1 MRNEIALPPPA
12 YRPDVDG
19 LRAVAVAA
27 VVGFHAFPGRLP
39 SGFVG
44 VDVFFVISG
53 YLITSILLRDL
64 ARGRYSIAEFYVRRV
79 RRIFPALALVLAA
92 VLAVGWFTLLP
103 EEYARL
109 GKHAAGGA
117 AFAAN
122 LVFWAEE
129 GYFDVAGELKP
140 LLHLWSLGVE
150 EQFYL
155 IWPLL
160 LAFAWRRGWVRAATL
175 GVAAA
180 SFAANLALTVAG
192 GNDAFFLPVSRFWE
206 LMAGA
211 WLAQRADLSAR
222 LTSGGRDG
230 VSVLG
235 AALLAAGFLLIHDG
249 RAFPGW
255 WALLPVLGTACL
267 IFAGPQA
274 WLNRRVL
281 SLRPLVFVGLI
292 SYPLYLWHW
301 PLLSFARIFDLDPSP
316 ALRLGLCAVAAAL
329 SWLTYELVEKRV
341 RHARPRLAMPG
352 LVGAVAVAGVA
363 GLVVLDSRG
372 AADARFDGAA
382 APVADL
388 SFAASVSPGYA
399 QTAIGRQV
407 FPRSDPG
414 RDFFAD
420 TGGGSRVAVLG
431 DSHAN
436 RLFAGLTMAS
446 ARGALNLGRGS
457 CPPFLGTSVRW
468 RKTGEDLGCQPVI
481 DNALGFAARAPEVG
495 AIVLTAYLGGF
506 GVDRD
511 LIDLASGEAIAPE
524 AALARTLARLAQ
536 SGKPVLVALD
546 VPRLPSECARRGF
559 PIWRGVDTGACVI
572 PVSRQAAAEA
582 RLSRAVASAAA
593 GNVSVV
599 RLSAALCRGGQCGEI
614 DPRRVLYDRDGHHLT
629 VAGARRVGAVL
640 DRALPSV
647 P

>member
-1 MRNEIALPPPA
+1 MQSEIALRPPA

-64 ARGRYSIAEFYVRRV
+64 ALGRYTLADFYVRRV
-79 RRIFPALALVLAA
+79 RRIFPALALVLAV
-92 VLAVGWFTLLP
+92 VLLAGWFTLLP
-103 EEYARL
+103 EEYAQL

-160 LAFAWRRGWVRAATL
+160 LAFAWKRGWVLAATL
-175 GVAAA
+175 AVATA
-180 SFAANLALTVAG
+180 SFAANLALTVQG
-192 GNDAFFLPVSRFWE
+192 GNDAFFLPVARFWE
-206 LMAGA
+206 LMLGA
-211 WLAQRADLSAR
+211 LLAQKASLAERLSPR
-222 LTSGGRDG
+222 GRDG
-230 VSVLG
+230 VSALG
-235 AALLAAGFLLIHDG
+235 AALLAAGFALIHDE

-255 WALLPVLGTACL
+255 WALLPVVGTALL
-267 IFAGPQA
+267 ILAGPQA

-281 SLRPLVFVGLI
+281 ALRPMVFVGLI

-301 PLLSFARIFDLDPSP
+301 PLLSFARIFDLTPSP
-316 ALRLGLCAVAAAL
+316 ALRLGLVALAVVL
-329 SWLTYELVEKRV
+329 SWLTFEVVEKRV
-341 RHARPRLAMPG
+341 RHARPRLAVPSLTGTVAAMG
-352 LVGAVAVAGVA
+352 LA
-363 GLVVLDSRG
+363 GLLVLGSRG
-372 AADARFDGAA
+372 AVDARFDGAA

-420 TGGGSRVAVLG
+420 TGGGGPRVAVLG

-457 CPPFLGTSVRW
+457 CPPFQGVSVRW
-468 RKTGEDLGCQPVI
+468 RKTGADLGCQPVI
-481 DNALGFAARAPEVG
+481 DNALAYAERAPEVA
-495 AIVLTAYLGGF
+495 AIVLNAYLGGF

-511 LIDLASGEAIAPE
+511 LFDVATGETLTPE
-524 AALARTLARLAQ
+524 AALARTLARLARA
-536 SGKPVLVALD
+536 GKPVLVALD
-546 VPRLPSECARRGF
+546 VPNLPSECARRGF

-572 PVSRQAAAEA
+572 PASRQAAVEA
-582 RLSRAVASAAA
+582 HLSRAVAEA
-593 GNVSVV
+593 GAPNVSVV
-599 RLSAALCRGGQCGEI
+599 RLSAALCRGGRCGEI
-614 DPRRVLYDRDGHHLT
+614 DPRWVLYDRDGHHVT

-640 DRALPSV
+640 DRALPS

>member
-1 MRNEIALPPPA
+1 MQRDALRPPA
-12 YRPDVDG
+12 YRPDIDG
-19 LRAVAVAA
+19 LRAVAVGA
-27 VVGFHAFPGRLP
+27 VVAFHAFPGRLP
-39 SGFVG
+39 AGFVG

-64 ARGRYSIAEFYVRRV
+64 AVGRYSIADFYVRRV

-160 LAFAWRRGWVRAATL
+160 LAFVWRRGWVVGTILA
-175 GVAAA
+175 VAAA

-192 GNDAFFLPVSRFWE
+192 GNDAFFLPVARFWE
-206 LMAGA
+206 LMTGA
-211 WLAQRADLSAR
+211 LLAQRGAGFAERIGAR
-222 LTSGGRDG
+222 GRNAAAAA
-230 VSVLG
+230 G
-235 AALLAAGFLLIHDG
+235 AALLAAGFLLIHDE

-255 WALLPVLGTACL
+255 WALLPVLGTAGL
-267 IFAGPQA
+267 ILAGPEA
-274 WLNRRVL
+274 WINRRVL
-281 SLRPLVFVGLI
+281 SLPPMVFVGLI

-316 ALRLGLCAVAAAL
+316 ALRLGLCAAAVLL
-329 SWLTYELVEKRV
+329 SWLTYAVVEKRV

-363 GLVVLDSRG
+363 GLAVLGSRG
-372 AADARFDGAA
+372 AADARFAGTA

-407 FPRSDPG
+407 FPRSEPG
-414 RDFFAD
+414 RDFFGD
-420 TGGGSRVAVLG
+420 TGGGRRVAVLG

-436 RLFAGLTMAS
+436 RLYAGLTLAS

-457 CPPFLGTSVRW
+457 CPPFLGIEVRW
-468 RKTGEDLGCQPVI
+468 RKTGETLGCQPVT
-481 DNALGFAARAPEVG
+481 DNALGFAARSPEIA

-506 GVDRD
+506 GADRD
-511 LIDLASGEAIAPE
+511 LIDSATGAAIAPE
-524 AALARTLARLAQ
+524 AALQRTLAALAP

-546 VPRLPSECARRGF
+546 VPQLPTECARRGF
-559 PIWRGVDTGACVI
+559 PIWRGVDTSACVI
-572 PVSRQAAAEA
+572 PASRQAAVEA
-582 RLSRAVASAAA
+582 RLTAAVRAAA
-593 GNVSVV
+593 AENVGVV
-599 RLSAALCRGGQCGEI
+599 RLSAALCRGGRCGEI
-614 DPRRVLYDRDGHHLT
+614 DPQRVLYDRDGHHLT

-640 DRALPSV
+640 NRALPS